1 MSLTERKEKQTCLSF
16 LCWKFLNTI
25 LPLSLDIF
33 TFMVTTILI
42 FQNDIKVYVMV
53 VHLESIN
60 LISLIIQ
67 KIPNC
72 FIPC

>member
-1 MSLTERKEKQTCLSF
+1 MSLTERKEKQTCLFF

-42 FQNDIKVYVMV
+42 FQNDIKVYVIV

-60 LISLIIQ
+60 
-67 KIPNC
+67 
-72 FIPC
+72 